1 MTYKPEDIKPKQCPD
16 CGSKR
21 MEKLTQYRCP
31 DCGSR
36 FDVADRGWISVEDR
50 LPIKHIGVII
60 LVEAGSWCKGWSDHE
75 ERWRPFDTSVSYET
89 YVPMV
94 THWTPLPEPPKEDE

>member
-1 MTYKPEDIKPKQCPD
+1 MKQCPD

-50 LPIKHIGVII
+50 LPDVSKDV
-60 LVEAGSWCKGWSDHE
+60 WFY
-75 ERWRPFDTSVSYET
+75 WRNREND
-89 YVPMV
+89 
-94 THWTPLPEPPKEDE
+94 L